1 MGEIFVNHLS
11 DMGPEYI
18 KNSYNS
24 KRNTRRTNG
33 QRLEQIFPPKSFT
46 NVQEAHEKMLSV
58 VSQQENTDQNHN
70 DILPHTYNEWL

>member
-33 QRLEQIFPPKSFT
+33 QRLE
-46 NVQEAHEKMLSV
+46 
-58 VSQQENTDQNHN
+58 
-70 DILPHTYNEWL
+70 